1 MITSMTG
8 YGKGS
13 LENEKLIVDIDV
25 KSVNN
30 RFLDLSIKLPAFLTS
45 REYELREVVKNKI
58 SRGKVLLSLQVKLKK
73 DDEDLGEVNKERL
86 KAFLNQIK
94 EIKRTAKLT
103 EKIQLQHL
111 LENKQA
117 FITDAGGFSEEDF
130 AFIKKAV
137 NQALDNMLS
146 MKVKE
151 GSELAKDLSARLK
164 VIEDRADVILE
175 LSRNSVKEDFEKL
188 KERVKLLIDDQNIN
202 KDRLEIEIALIA
214 DKADIT
220 EECVRLKSHLKF
232 FNESMVIEKEPGRK
246 LNFLCQE
253 LNREV
258 NTISSKSIATEII
271 HSSVV
276 MKEEIEK
283 IREQIQNIE

>member
-1 MITSMTG
+1 MTG

-13 LENEKLIVDIDV
+13 LENDKLIVEVDV

-30 RFLDLSIKLPAFLTS
+30 RFLDLNIKLPSFLSS

-58 SRGKVLLSLQVKLKK
+58 NRGKVLLSLQVKLKK
-73 DDEDLGEVNKERL
+73 DDEDLGEVDKERL

-94 EIKRTAKLT
+94 EIKKTAKLT

-111 LENKQA
+111 LENKQV
-117 FITDAGGFSEEDF
+117 FITDAGGFGDEDF
-130 AFIKKAV
+130 AFIKSAV
-137 NQALDNMLS
+137 NLALDNMLT
-146 MKVKE
+146 MKIKE
-151 GSELAKDLSARLK
+151 GAELGKDLSARLK
-164 VIEDRADVILE
+164 LIAEKAEEILT
-175 LSRNSVKEDFEKL
+175 LSKESVKEDFDKL
-188 KERVKLLIDDQNIN
+188 KERVKLLIEDQNIN
-202 KDRLEIEIALIA
+202 KERLETEIALIA

-232 FNESMVIEKEPGRK
+232 FNESIEKEKEPGRK

-253 LNREV
+253 LNREA
-258 NTISSKSIATEII
+258 NTISAKSIATEII
-271 HSSVV
+271 HSVV
-276 MKEEIEK
+276 IVKEEIEK

>member
-13 LENEKLIVDIDV
+13 LENDKLIVDVDV

-30 RFLDLSIKLPAFLTS
+30 RFLDLSIKLPSFLS
-45 REYELREVVKNKI
+45 GREYELRELVKNKI
-58 SRGKVLLSLQVKLKK
+58 GRGKVLLNLQVKLKK
-73 DDEDLGEVNKERL
+73 DDQVLGEVDKDRL

-94 EIKRTAKLT
+94 EIKKTAKIT
-103 EKIQLQHL
+103 EKIQLAHL
-111 LENKQA
+111 LENRPV
-117 FITDAGGFSEEDF
+117 FIADTGSFGDEEF
-130 AFIKKAV
+130 AFIKAAV
-137 NQALDNMLS
+137 NQALDNMIIMKKNEGRELS
-146 MKVKE
+146 
-151 GSELAKDLSARLK
+151 KDLSARLK
-164 VIEDRADVILE
+164 LIEEKAAEIVKISKESVI
-175 LSRNSVKEDFEKL
+175 EDFEKL
-188 KERVKLLIDDQNIN
+188 KERIKTLVEDQNLN
-202 KDRLEIEIALIA
+202 KERLETEVALIA

-232 FNESMVIEKEPGRK
+232 FNESMEKESEPGRK

-253 LNREV
+253 LNREA

-271 HSSVV
+271 HSIVIV
-276 MKEEIEK
+276 KEEIEK